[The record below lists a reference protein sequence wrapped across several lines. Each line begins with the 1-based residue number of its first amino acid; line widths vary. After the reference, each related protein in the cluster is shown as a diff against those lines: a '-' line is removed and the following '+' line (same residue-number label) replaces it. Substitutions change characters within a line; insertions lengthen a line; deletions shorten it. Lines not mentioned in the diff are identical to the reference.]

1 MATLAEQIQGLADRL
16 DVESEKDVPR
26 PAVVARLEIRKAEL
40 ELLQALS
47 ATPPV
52 GAVALEFMKEKVA
65 NLQIKE
71 ERLAQE
77 LRIKEERLAQELR
90 IKEERQILE
99 LKINEERQILERE
112 LTNELQQNSDKHSLV
127 KARLEWRIAE
137 LKLKEERMAQELELK
152 ERRLV
157 AELKLKEERNKISPV
172 ADTVTFYEKE
182 IARVERAAGA
192 LDEDKGSFQLDNSC
206 C

>member
-1 MATLAEQIQGLADRL
+1 METLAEQIQGLADRL
-16 DVESEKDVPR
+16 DAESEKDVPR

-52 GAVALEFMKEKVA
+52 GAVALEFMREKVA

-90 IKEERQILE
+90 I
-99 LKINEERQILERE
+99 NEERQILERE
-112 LTNELQQNSDKHSLV
+112 LTKELQQNSDKHSLV

-137 LKLKEERMAQELELK
+137 LKLKEER
-152 ERRLV
+152 
-157 AELKLKEERNKISPV
+157 NKISPV

-182 IARVERAAGA
+182 IARLERAAGA